1 MPELVSEHTGYDS
14 QHSQP
19 IVPERQTHVFDKN
32 LLEYDSMYC
41 MIKDALHMFIIASG
55 ASDNND
61 IVSYFEGSKFLN

>member
-1 MPELVSEHTGYDS
+1 
-14 QHSQP
+14 
-19 IVPERQTHVFDKN
+19 
-32 LLEYDSMYC
+32 MYC